1 MDNTDYVYKVR
12 SKNADGVSEYGAEK
26 KVRTTPKAPAGVTVS
41 SDESSVTLTWSPVAG
56 ATGYDVL
63 FDGRVY
69 SGTRTYQKVAG
80 LRPNT
85 SHTYQIRVNNGNG
98 SSSYSSAKTLRTTP
112 KPPETVKVTSS
123 QTEVA
128 LRWDSVSGATS
139 YDVLFDGTTYR
150 VTGTSKTISG
160 LKANTYYNYQVRV
173 NNGDGSSSY
182 SPVKKVKTISFAPT
196 AYPTVRTSVTTYSVT
211 LTWSAVDGATEYELI
226 FDGKTYKVKGTSYG
240 VSGLQD
246 DTSYSYRIRSCND
259 GGTSNYSPSMTV
271 RTALRVPSM
280 PTGISAKSTYNS
292 VTIIWDRVDKAQS
305 YDVSFNGIVY
315 NTGTI
320 SKTISGLKPDTAY
333 QYQVR
338 AKNMAG
344 NSAYSARYT
353 VRTKVVP
360 PSTPTNVRVAATTN
374 SVTVSWDSVNG
385 ATGYKLS
392 FNGESYNL
400 TDTSK
405 TITGLTPDTDYVYSV
420 CAYNASGNSPYTTRE
435 TVTTI
440 AVGPAVPS
448 DVTAQ
453 AELNRV
459 IVSFPP
465 VAEAADYD
473 VQFDGV
479 ISHVSGTDDIVSG
492 QIRKVFSGLQPN
504 TEHSFCVRANNEKG
518 SSRFSERKTVKTGIS
533 KKNGL
538 KDRSSDSS
546 YMDGRIS
553 YMGNDPVNVLTG
565 AFLWSYTCLEDYGK
579 DKLHFTL
586 MYDSDRDA
594 FGRMLGQNWAH
605 ALQYLLCMD
614 EDYAYFSTPYGEVVP
629 FAKETDGTFRVPEG
643 IGGMYRME
651 SREDTSYAVIAL
663 DGTEYVF
670 DSGLVLNRIVENGL
684 VKYRFEK
691 NQAGQ
696 ITRISSQHGSSLILT
711 YTGGFLTG
719 VKDAMD
725 HETTF
730 SYEEAHL
737 LSVTNHEGK
746 VISFTY
752 GENGRLLSV
761 SDFAG
766 QVYLGN
772 TYDVLGRVVR
782 QNLTGRGESVVVYD
796 ENDRKTLFTDEL
808 GNVTSYC
815 YDADGHVIEAELAES
830 GIHNSYNEDG
840 RVTAQ
845 TDALGNCTRMS
856 YDACGRMSGV
866 TYPDGTKEQVDYNDR
881 NLPVRIVNRD
891 GTECSYRYDERN
903 NLISVKDER
912 GNSGAFAY
920 DDNDNL
926 ISWTDKEGNV
936 WSYTYDEKNHL
947 KQAQDP
953 EGNTYQYVHDALG
966 RLISYTSPEDR
977 IISYQYSAAGDLL
990 KIADADGEV
999 LFTYDENGNRTGIT
1013 DRRGNQQELTYNG
1026 MGQLKSVTDF
1036 MGNVYQYTYDT
1047 AGNLI
1052 RETNPV
1058 GAQVSYAYDARKNVT
1073 AYTDEN
1079 GNVTA
1084 YIFDA
1089 SNRLTQITDAAGGIM
1104 QYAYDVM
1111 GRIQAVID
1119 PLERQTTYTYD
1130 AQGRVISQTN
1140 ALGHSMS
1147 YTYDQTGNLLTRT
1160 DEDGTVTSYT
1170 YDGENRLL
1178 TETSADGITQYTYD
1192 ALR

>member
-1 MDNTDYVYKVR
+1 
-12 SKNADGVSEYGAEK
+12 
-26 KVRTTPKAPAGVTVS
+26 
-41 SDESSVTLTWSPVAG
+41 
-56 ATGYDVL
+56 
-63 FDGRVY
+63 
-69 SGTRTYQKVAG
+69 
-80 LRPNT
+80 
-85 SHTYQIRVNNGNG
+85 
-98 SSSYSSAKTLRTTP
+98 
-112 KPPETVKVTSS
+112 
-123 QTEVA
+123 
-128 LRWDSVSGATS
+128 
-139 YDVLFDGTTYR
+139 
-150 VTGTSKTISG
+150 
-160 LKANTYYNYQVRV
+160 
-173 NNGDGSSSY
+173 
-182 SPVKKVKTISFAPT
+182 
-196 AYPTVRTSVTTYSVT
+196 
-211 LTWSAVDGATEYELI
+211 
-226 FDGKTYKVKGTSYG
+226 
-240 VSGLQD
+240 
-246 DTSYSYRIRSCND
+246 
-259 GGTSNYSPSMTV
+259 MTV

-1192 ALR
+1192 KLGRVITVTAPDETVQTAVYDADGNVTEISDPENNKTARVYDAAGRLTEVTAPDGGKTVYEYDENGNCTKITDAEGNSRSYVFDANNRLTAVTDALGRTTTCEYDAAGRMTAVTDAGGGRRTLAYDAGGNLISETDPLGGIRTYTYDSLNRMVQSVDEEGHGKSCTYDAAGNMVSFTDANGNTWKYAYDALNRMVGVTDQNGDSLTLEYTNTGKIAKVTDQEGAETTYQYDAMGRLLKMTDASEHSLTFTYDSM